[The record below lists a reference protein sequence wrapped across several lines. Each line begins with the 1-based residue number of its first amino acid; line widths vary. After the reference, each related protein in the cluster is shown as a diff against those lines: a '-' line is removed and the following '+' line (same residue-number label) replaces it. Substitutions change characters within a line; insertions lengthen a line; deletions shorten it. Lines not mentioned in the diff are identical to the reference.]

1 MTKNIIQ
8 RLLVFMLGVP
18 LFIVLVVYASFG
30 RNLILAM
37 LVIAVQ
43 ILCAGEASALFAVKK
58 IKVNK
63 FYITTLSV
71 SAAVILYL
79 SPILSG
85 LFPSRPSSLEML
97 IAVAML
103 GSLASIAPF
112 AFAKAGSFDT
122 ILSEMAASLFV
133 FFYCGI
139 LGSFLMYIATC
150 LRQLAEPVFTFTLMT
165 FGNDSLAWL
174 IGMTL
179 GKKRG
184 IVAVSPGKSAAGFIG
199 GFAGSVIAA
208 FIAYLLFPH
217 SGFGRPAAILFLG
230 LLMGVSVILGD
241 LVESALKR
249 SAGVKD
255 SSTLVPGR
263 GGFLD
268 SFDSLLFSAPIFAL
282 FSAFLGF
289 FAPLA

>member
-8 RLLVFMLGVP
+8 RLLVFILGVP
-18 LFIVLVVYASFG
+18 LFISLVVYASFG
-30 RNLILAM
+30 RNVILAL
-37 LVIAVQ
+37 LVVAIQ
-43 ILCAGEASALFAVKK
+43 ILCAGETSALFAVKK

-63 FYITTLSV
+63 TYITILSV
-71 SAAVILYL
+71 SAALILYL
-79 SPILSG
+79 SPVLSG

-97 IAVAML
+97 IAVTML

-112 AFAKAGSFDT
+112 AFSKAATFDA
-122 ILSEMAASLFV
+122 ILPELAASLFV

-150 LRQLAEPVFTFTLMT
+150 FGQLAEPVFTFTLMT

-174 IGMTL
+174 VGMTL

-184 IVAVSPGKSAAGFIG
+184 IVAVSPSKSAVGFIG
-199 GFAGSVIAA
+199 GFAGSIIASLL
-208 FIAYLLFPH
+208 AYLIFPR
-217 SGFGRPAAILFLG
+217 SGFGQPVAILFLG

-255 SSTLVPGR
+255 SSALVPGR

-282 FSAFLGF
+282 FSAFQGF

>member
-1 MTKNIIQ
+1 MTKNIVQ
-8 RLLVFMLGVP
+8 RLLVFILGVP
-18 LFIVLVVYASFG
+18 LFILLVVYASFG
-30 RNLILAM
+30 RNMILAL
-37 LVIAVQ
+37 LVVAVQ
-43 ILCAGEASALFAVKK
+43 ILCAGEAAALFTFKK
-58 IKVNK
+58 IRINK
-63 FYITTLSV
+63 AYITILSV
-71 SAAVILYL
+71 SAAAIQYM
-79 SPILSG
+79 SPILSD
-85 LFPSRPSSLEML
+85 LLPSRPSPLEIL
-97 IAVAML
+97 LGVAML

-112 AFAKAGSFDT
+112 AFAQKESFET
-122 ILSEMAASLFV
+122 ILPEMTASLFV

-150 LRQLAEPVFTFTLMT
+150 FSQGAEPVFSFTLMT

-174 IGMTL
+174 VGMTL

-184 IVAVSPGKSAAGFIG
+184 VVAVSPGKSVAGFMG
-199 GFAGSVIAA
+199 GFAGSIIAA
-208 FIAYLLFPH
+208 FIAYLLFPN
-217 SGFGRPAAILFLG
+217 SGFGPPWAILLLG
-230 LLMGVSVILGD
+230 MLMGVSVILGD
-241 LVESALKR
+241 LVESAMKR

-268 SFDSLLFSAPIFAL
+268 SFDSLLYSAPLFAL

>member
-8 RLLVFMLGVP
+8 RLLVFILGVP
-18 LFIVLVVYASFG
+18 LFVFLVVFASFG
-30 RNLILAM
+30 RNFILA
-37 LVIAVQ
+37 LVVVAVQ

-58 IKVNK
+58 INVNK
-63 FYITTLSV
+63 TYLTILSV

-79 SPILSG
+79 SPLLSG
-85 LFPSRPSSLEML
+85 LLPSRPSSLEML
-97 IAVAML
+97 LAVAML
-103 GSLASIAPF
+103 GSLAAIAPF
-112 AFAKAGSFDT
+112 AFAKVGTFEG
-122 ILSEMAASLFV
+122 ILPEMAATLFV

-150 LRQLAEPVFTFTLMT
+150 FRQLAEPVFTFTLMA

-174 IGMTL
+174 VGMTL

-184 IVAVSPGKSAAGFIG
+184 VMAVSPGKSVAGFIG
-199 GFAGSVIAA
+199 GFAGSIIAA
-208 FIAYLLFPH
+208 FVAYNIFPN

-282 FSAFLGF
+282 FAVFMGF